1 MKKWI
6 IICWSLLLLVG
17 CTAAPVPEVQ
27 LDPRA
32 QATSAPTEPVTT
44 PELALETAVPE
55 ETEAPLPEET
65 ETPLPEETETPLPE
79 ETEVPSEATLS
90 DRVAAAW
97 EDAGYLSDLVQY
109 SDMDLLDLYGIDLTA
124 CKSGIGFA
132 DAVGYTNEALV
143 IEAEETMAAEIESL
157 LKTHLETVKNQFRS
171 YDPEALKLAEDAV
184 LLRDGGVVVMIVSP
198 LAEEMLAAYRSVN
211 R

>member
-44 PELALETAVPE
+44 PEPALETAVPE
-55 ETEAPLPEET
+55 ETEA
-65 ETPLPEETETPLPE
+65 PLPE

-198 LAEEMLAAYRSVN
+198 LAEEMLAAYRSVT

>member
-32 QATSAPTEPVTT
+32 QATSAPTEHVTT
-44 PELALETAVPE
+44 PEPALETAVPE
-55 ETEAPLPEET
+55 ETEA
-65 ETPLPEETETPLPE
+65 PLPE

>member
-44 PELALETAVPE
+44 PEPVLETAVPE

-65 ETPLPEETETPLPE
+65 E
-79 ETEVPSEATLS
+79 VSSEATLS

>member
-44 PELALETAVPE
+44 PEPVLETAVPE
-55 ETEAPLPEET
+55 ETEA
-65 ETPLPEETETPLPE
+65 PLPE

>member
-44 PELALETAVPE
+44 PEPALETAVPE
-55 ETEAPLPEET
+55 ETEA
-65 ETPLPEETETPLPE
+65 PLPE

>member
-44 PELALETAVPE
+44 PEPALETAVPE
-55 ETEAPLPEET
+55 ETEA
-65 ETPLPEETETPLPE
+65 PLPE

-109 SDMDLLDLYGIDLTA
+109 SDMDLLNLYGIDLTA